1 MNTQDRKHLMWFAIF
16 AAIFTVAFYLARQES
31 RIEVEQ
37 ARAACV
43 RESYRMVQEH
53 GGRQREL
60 GRDCLRQREED
71 ALDRLNARTP

>member
-1 MNTQDRKHLMWFAIF
+1 MSAQDRKHLMWFAVF
-16 AAIFTVAFYLARQES
+16 AAIFAVIFYLARQES

-37 ARAACV
+37 VRAACV

-53 GGRQREL
+53 GESQREWE
-60 GRDCLRQREED
+60 RDCLRQRQED